1 MKHTNRLLET
11 LNEEKQWL
19 EDRISHL
26 PNGYI
31 SEKHINGTSYYYLQH
46 REGNKIISEYVPTP
60 NLKSVR
66 RRIQSRKF
74 FQMQLKLVNAEIDA
88 IK

>member
-11 LNEEKQWL
+11 LIEEKQWL

-31 SEKHINGTSYYYLQH
+31 SVKNINGAPYYYLQH
-46 REGNKIISEYVPTP
+46 REGNKILSDYVPREQ
-60 NLKSVR
+60 LKSVR
-66 RRIQSRKF
+66 RRIVSRKLF
-74 FQMQLKLVNAEIDA
+74 EKQLKAVNAEIDA
-88 IK
+88 IR